1 MLVLTKKPAG
11 KTMEQV
17 SNTNLEELVEQFI
30 QLDVNYQ
37 QQAVDLLK
45 SLVKKQ
51 QADNV
56 PILSEQEKQSLSQL
70 FKL

>member
-1 MLVLTKKPAG
+1 
-11 KTMEQV
+11 MEQV

-30 QLDVNYQ
+30 QLEVNYQ

-51 QADNV
+51 QADNI
-56 PILSEQEKQSLSQL
+56 PILSEQEKQSLSKL

>member
-1 MLVLTKKPAG
+1 
-11 KTMEQV
+11 MEQV

-30 QLDVNYQ
+30 QLEVNYQ

-45 SLVKKQ
+45 SLVRKQ

-56 PILSEQEKQSLSQL
+56 PILSEQEKQSLSKL
-70 FKL
+70 FKF

>member
-1 MLVLTKKPAG
+1 
-11 KTMEQV
+11 MEQV

-30 QLDVNYQ
+30 QLEVNYQ
-37 QQAVDLLK
+37 QQAIDLLK

-51 QADNV
+51 QAANI
-56 PILSEQEKQSLSQL
+56 PILSEQEKQSLSKL

>member
-1 MLVLTKKPAG
+1 
-11 KTMEQV
+11 MEQA

-30 QLDVNYQ
+30 QLEVNYQ

-56 PILSEQEKQSLSQL
+56 PILSEQEKQSLSKL

>member
-1 MLVLTKKPAG
+1 
-11 KTMEQV
+11 MEQV

-30 QLDVNYQ
+30 QLEVNYQ

-45 SLVKKQ
+45 SLVRKQ

-56 PILSEQEKQSLSQL
+56 PILSEQEKQSLSKL

>member
-1 MLVLTKKPAG
+1 
-11 KTMEQV
+11 MEQV

-30 QLDVNYQ
+30 QLEVNYQ

-56 PILSEQEKQSLSQL
+56 PILSEQEKQSLSKL

>member
-1 MLVLTKKPAG
+1 
-11 KTMEQV
+11 MEQV